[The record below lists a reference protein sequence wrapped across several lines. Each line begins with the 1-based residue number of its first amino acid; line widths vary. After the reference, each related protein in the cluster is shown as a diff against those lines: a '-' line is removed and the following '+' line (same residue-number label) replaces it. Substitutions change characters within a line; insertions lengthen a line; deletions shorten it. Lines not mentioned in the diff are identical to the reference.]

1 MADVTKTTKFWRART
16 YFFRGHNAW
25 FQFFLAMFN
34 FLVIQYQLFI
44 VGFNLEWLVANS
56 FLVFSVSF
64 MTVYMS
70 ISVLVGRWDYKR
82 GSYKMDATIQ
92 TLANPP
98 IKELIEDVKEIKTLL
113 KEKEKD

>member
-44 VGFNLEWLVANS
+44 VDFNLQWLFFNNFFVFAII
-56 FLVFSVSF
+56 FLNIYVTVSIF
-64 MTVYMS
+64 
-70 ISVLVGRWDYKR
+70 VGRWDYKR
-82 GSYKMDATIQ
+82 GSFGTDATIQ
-92 TLANPP
+92 TLQNPP
-98 IKELIEDVKEIKTLL
+98 IKELIDDVKEIKAIIKQ
-113 KEKEKD
+113 KEQN